1 MHTYDLAALHYMR
14 YRVQVDGG
22 AQHLHLG
29 VLFKLVTV
37 LVANPPQRA
46 AHQRHHHQSGW
57 WQNAT
62 STGRQ
67 DPTDCLKQAGDDL
80 D

>member
-1 MHTYDLAALHYMR
+1 MHTCDPAALHYMR
-14 YRVQVDGG
+14 YRVDGG
-22 AQHLHLG
+22 AQYLHLG

-46 AHQRHHHQSGW
+46 AHQRHHQSGW

-67 DPTDCLKQAGDDL
+67 DPADCLKQAGDDL